1 MTESLCC
8 TPEIDKTDKLNL
20 IKVYFL
26 LYQKVC
32 EHNKKTNY
40 KLGENIC
47 KPCIFLT

>member
-8 TPEIDKTDKLNL
+8 TSETDKTDKLNP
-20 IKVYFL
+20 IKINFL
-26 LYQKVC
+26 LYQKVR

-47 KPCIFLT
+47 KACIFLT